1 MRFYT
6 GYTERSFEEEN
17 QNIIS
22 GNSETFRKALWAYLA
37 GGFNTHDDNWH
48 KLINLIFN
56 NSFTK
61 EPINTLKIKAL
72 WIDTINIITKES
84 LDDGETETDDFIKI
98 ILKMN
103 LMYVYQW
110 LQKKIKMSEEVLDN
124 EG

>member
-1 MRFYT
+1 M
-6 GYTERSFEEEN
+6 
-17 QNIIS
+17 
-22 GNSETFRKALWAYLA
+22 A
-37 GGFNTHDDNWH
+37 GGFNTQDDNWH

-56 NSFTK
+56 NNFTK

-84 LDDGETETDDFIKI
+84 LDDGETEVDDFIKI

-110 LQKKIKMSEEVLDN
+110 LQKKIKMSEEVF
-124 EG
+124 GQ